1 MRSGLNEG
9 DTLLEL
15 LLLAYPV
22 LMMRLRMVVC
32 GGGGGTSSNC
42 CELKVKRWFIGWLK
56 VFMIIN

>member
-22 LMMRLRMVVC
+22 LMMRLRMRDRWR
-32 GGGGGTSSNC
+32 GGANSC